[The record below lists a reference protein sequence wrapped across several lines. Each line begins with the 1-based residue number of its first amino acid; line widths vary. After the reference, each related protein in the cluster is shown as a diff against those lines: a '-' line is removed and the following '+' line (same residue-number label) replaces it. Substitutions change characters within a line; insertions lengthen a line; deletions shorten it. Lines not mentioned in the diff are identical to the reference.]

1 MNNICI
7 YVNAV
12 PTQVFHLDMGTSI
25 EGSDNGGIGN
35 FYRTLYS
42 TTDKAESDS
51 SRTTILS
58 QVVQNLVTLCC
69 SISEYPY
76 IRYSKT
82 HSGPSIVAQDFQVC
96 INYISSEVVIGL
108 ENVDVII
115 ITPVFLSLEFV
126 YFFF

>member
-1 MNNICI
+1 M

-12 PTQVFHLDMGTSI
+12 STQVFHLDMGTSI
-25 EGSDNGGIGN
+25 EGSDNGGISN

-76 IRYSKT
+76 VRYSKA

-96 INYISSEVVIGL
+96 INYISSEVVAGL
-108 ENVDVII
+108 ENVDIVC
-115 ITPVFLSLEFV
+115 ITPCSYHKDLSD
-126 YFFF
+126 FFF